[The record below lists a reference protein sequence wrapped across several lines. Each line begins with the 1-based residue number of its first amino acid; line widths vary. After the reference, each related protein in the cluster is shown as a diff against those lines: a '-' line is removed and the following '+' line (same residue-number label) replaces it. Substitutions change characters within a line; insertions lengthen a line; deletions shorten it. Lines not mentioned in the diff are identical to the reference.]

1 MSPEPLGAARP
12 AERPGERREAARGA
26 VVRDAV
32 DALLADPG
40 MSVVDVGGGTG
51 GHAVR
56 LAGLGHRVV
65 VVDPSPDAL
74 ASLHRRA
81 TEAGVGDRIEGV
93 QGDLGDLGDVVAAG
107 SVDLLLCHGVLEI
120 VPDAA
125 EAFAALAGVLRPGG
139 HLSLVV
145 AQRYAAV
152 LARAMAG
159 QFVAARELLDD
170 PGAGPSGRA
179 GRRFARA
186 EIEELL
192 GAADLRTVSVHG
204 VRVFADL
211 VPGALLDAEPGS
223 SQALAELER
232 AAAQRPELQPLASQ
246 LHVVAQR

>member
-1 MSPEPLGAARP
+1 M
-12 AERPGERREAARGA
+12 
-26 VVRDAV
+26 RDAL
-32 DALLADPG
+32 DPLLVDPG

-56 LAGLGHRVV
+56 LAAAGHRVV

-93 QGDLGDLGDVVAAG
+93 QGDLGDLDGVVPAG

-120 VPDAA
+120 VGDPA
-125 EAFAALAGVLRPGG
+125 EALGALAGVLRPGG

-170 PGAGPSGRA
+170 PAGPAGRT

-186 EIEELL
+186 EVEQLL
-192 GAADLRTVSVHG
+192 EGAGLRTVSVHG

-223 SQALAELER
+223 TQALVELER

-246 LHVVAQR
+246 LHVVARR

>member
-1 MSPEPLGAARP
+1 M
-12 AERPGERREAARGA
+12 
-26 VVRDAV
+26 RDAL
-32 DALLADPG
+32 DPLLVDPG

-56 LAGLGHRVV
+56 LAASGHRVV

-93 QGDLGDLGDVVAAG
+93 QGDLGDLGGVVPAA

-120 VPDAA
+120 VPDPAA
-125 EAFAALAGVLRPGG
+125 ALGALAGVLRPGG

-170 PGAGPSGRA
+170 PAGPAGRT

-186 EIEELL
+186 ELEELL
-192 GAADLRTVSVHG
+192 EGAGLRTVSVHG

-223 SQALAELER
+223 TQALVELER

>member
-1 MSPEPLGAARP
+1 M
-12 AERPGERREAARGA
+12 
-26 VVRDAV
+26 VRDAIDPLLV
-32 DALLADPG
+32 DPQ

-93 QGDLGDLGDVVAAG
+93 QGDLGDLGDVVPAG

-120 VPDAA
+120 VGDAA
-125 EAFAALAGVLRPGG
+125 EALGALAGVLRPGG

-170 PGAGPSGRA
+170 ETAGPAGRT

-186 EIEELL
+186 ELEQLL
-192 GAADLRTVSVHG
+192 DDAGLRTVSVHG

-223 SQALAELER
+223 SQALVELER

-246 LHVVAQR
+246 LHVVARR

>member
-1 MSPEPLGAARP
+1 M
-12 AERPGERREAARGA
+12 
-26 VVRDAV
+26 RDAL
-32 DALLADPG
+32 DPLLVDPG

-56 LAGLGHRVV
+56 LAALGHRVV

-81 TEAGVGDRIEGV
+81 TEAGVEDRVEGV
-93 QGDLGDLGDVVAAG
+93 QGDLGDLRGPGGVVAAG

-120 VPDAA
+120 VADPE
-125 EAFAALAGVLRPGG
+125 EALDALAGVLRPGG

-170 PGAGPSGRA
+170 PAGQAGRT

-186 EIEELL
+186 ELEQLL
-192 GAADLRTVSVHG
+192 AAAGLRTVSVHG

-223 SQALAELER
+223 SQALVELER

>member
-1 MSPEPLGAARP
+1 M
-12 AERPGERREAARGA
+12 
-26 VVRDAV
+26 VRDAIDPLLV
-32 DALLADPG
+32 DPQ

-93 QGDLGDLGDVVAAG
+93 QGDLGDLGDVVPAG

-120 VPDAA
+120 VGDAA
-125 EAFAALAGVLRPGG
+125 EALGALAGVLRPGG

-170 PGAGPSGRA
+170 ETAGPAGRT

-186 EIEELL
+186 ELEQLL
-192 GAADLRTVSVHG
+192 HDAGLRTVSVHG

-223 SQALAELER
+223 SQALVELER

-246 LHVVAQR
+246 LHVVARR

>member
-1 MSPEPLGAARP
+1 M
-12 AERPGERREAARGA
+12 
-26 VVRDAV
+26 RDAIDPLLV
-32 DALLADPG
+32 DPQ

-81 TEAGVGDRIEGV
+81 VEAGVGDRIEGV
-93 QGDLGDLGDVVAAG
+93 QGDLGDLGDVVPAG

-120 VPDAA
+120 VADAR
-125 EAFAALAGVLRPGG
+125 EALGALAGVLRPGG

-170 PGAGPSGRA
+170 TTVAPSGRA

-186 EIEELL
+186 ELEELL
-192 GAADLRTVSVHG
+192 GAAGLRTVSVHG

-223 SQALAELER
+223 SQALVELER

>member
-1 MSPEPLGAARP
+1 
-12 AERPGERREAARGA
+12 
-26 VVRDAV
+26 VVRDAIDPLLV
-32 DALLADPG
+32 DPQ

-93 QGDLGDLGDVVAAG
+93 QGDLGDLGDVVPAG

-120 VPDAA
+120 VGDAA
-125 EAFAALAGVLRPGG
+125 EALGALAGVLRPGG

-170 PGAGPSGRA
+170 ATAGPAGRT

-186 EIEELL
+186 ELEQLL
-192 GAADLRTVSVHG
+192 DDAGLRTVSVHG

-223 SQALAELER
+223 SQALVELER

-246 LHVVAQR
+246 LHVVARR